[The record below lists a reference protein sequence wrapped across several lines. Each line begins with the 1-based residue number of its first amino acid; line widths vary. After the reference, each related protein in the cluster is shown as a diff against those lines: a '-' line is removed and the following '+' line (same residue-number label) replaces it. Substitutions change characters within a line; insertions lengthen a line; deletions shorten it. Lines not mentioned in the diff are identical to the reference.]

1 MTKGLTDVDIQVVLA
16 FADNNM
22 NATETG
28 RNLFLAKS
36 TVQYHLESV
45 GKKTGLNPLKFY
57 DLVKLVRRLKKR
69 RDDNA

>member
-1 MTKGLTDVDIQVVLA
+1 MAKGLTDVDIQVVLA

-28 RNLFLAKS
+28 KNLFLAKS

-45 GKKTGLNPLKFY
+45 GKKTGLNPFRFY

-69 RDDNA
+69 RDEDG

>member
-1 MTKGLTDVDIQVVLA
+1 MAKGLTDVDIQVVLA

-28 RNLFLAKS
+28 KNLFLAKS

-45 GKKTGLNPLKFY
+45 WKKTGLNPLKFC

-69 RDDNA
+69 RG